1 MAKAAGFSTTGTIYS
16 AAQLKTWI
24 PRLYKTPGPVFT
36 VIKVKPDRLPMVLP
50 PRDGT
55 VLKNRFRQALLG
67 DAALQ

>member
-1 MAKAAGFSTTGTIYS
+1 
-16 AAQLKTWI
+16 
-24 PRLYKTPGPVFT
+24 V
-36 VIKVKPDRLPMVLP
+36 VKVKPDRLPMVLP